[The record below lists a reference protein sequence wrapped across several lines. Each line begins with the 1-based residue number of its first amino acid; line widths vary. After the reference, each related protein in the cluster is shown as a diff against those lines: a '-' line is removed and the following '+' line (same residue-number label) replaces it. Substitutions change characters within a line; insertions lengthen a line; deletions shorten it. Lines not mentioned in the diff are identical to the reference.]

1 MAMFKNS
8 TTTVYS
14 FKSSGNTTTDENGYA
29 NVEVKKMP
37 IGISTPIQIQLGQG
51 LFVMHTDITKVIS
64 DNLRNL
70 ILTNHGERLGFP
82 DFGANLRP
90 ILFDLGQES
99 GDQLAISRIRN
110 TVTKYMPFVSLQGFQ
125 TYIDALDENTIA
137 KIGIQVT
144 YTIPAIDNIIRSLE
158 VMLYVGG

>member
-1 MAMFKNS
+1 MSLFKS
-8 TTTVYS
+8 SGKKKYS
-14 FKSSGNTTTDENGYA
+14 FKSSGVTVSEAQNFSTP
-29 NVEVKKMP
+29 EVRRPP
-37 IGISTPIQIQLGQG
+37 IGIRTPLQVEMGEG
-51 LFVMHTDITKVIS
+51 LFAMHTDITKVVS

-99 GDQLAISRIRN
+99 GDELAINRIRD
-110 TVTKYMPFVSLQGFQ
+110 TVNKYMPFVSLQGFQ
-125 TYIDALDENTIA
+125 TYVDAFDENTVG
-137 KIGIQVT
+137 KIGVQLT
-144 YTIPAIDNIIRSLE
+144 YTIPAIDEILRSLE

>member
-1 MAMFKNS
+1 MSLFKS
-8 TTTVYS
+8 SGRKKYS
-14 FKSSGNTTTDENGYA
+14 FKSSGTTVSEAQDFATP
-29 NVEVKKMP
+29 EVRRPP
-37 IGISTPIQIQLGQG
+37 IGIRTPLAVEMGEG
-51 LFVMHTDITKVIS
+51 LFVMHTDITKVVS

-90 ILFDLGQES
+90 ILFDLGQET
-99 GDQLAISRIRN
+99 GDELAIKRIRD
-110 TVTKYMPFVSLQGFQ
+110 TVNKYMPFVTLQGFQ
-125 TYIDALDENTIA
+125 TYVDAFDENTVG

-144 YTIPAIDNIIRSLE
+144 YTIPAIDEILRSLE